1 MQQLFFNFGFSAGEV
16 DETLSAHTA
25 YLCLSSLRVIVFY
38 EKSLLKIIDFDS
50 VVKNT
55 KSQNQLFYG
64 GTFIN
69 GIFEQLL
76 ECVSNTL

>member
-1 MQQLFFNFGFSAGEV
+1 MTLVAAGRV
-16 DETLSAHTA
+16 LWKKV
-25 YLCLSSLRVIVFY
+25 LC
-38 EKSLLKIIDFDS
+38 KGIDFDS

>member
-1 MQQLFFNFGFSAGEV
+1 ML
-16 DETLSAHTA
+16 
-25 YLCLSSLRVIVFY
+25 